1 MKQLYEMLT
10 YPLSII
16 EDPFWDFVL
25 MTIIGSLAFIVAWN
39 FVGETGI
46 RGKAG
51 SILHWTV
58 RIIVMFLLCFI
69 TSLVIKL
76 VIFIYNIPLVTWLAI
91 GIAMLLILL
100 IVIVLKFTLF
110 SKKEKKKNKIDKQK
124 NRYIVLMKRIIN
136 YYYDNKNTFLKSE
149 DIIDKNNLNDK
160 YIYEEIEDML
170 IKEKLLVKDEKNNSI
185 IEFRT
190 IIFLEKHVKD
200 SMSYVVNM
208 LVFIITFITLFISIF
223 QQLTGRYV
231 NFLLLPLIILI
242 TVLIFKALP
251 KDNN

>member
-58 RIIVMFLLCFI
+58 RIIVMFLLCLI

-91 GIAMLLILL
+91 GIAVLLILL

-149 DIIDKNNLNDK
+149 YIIDKNNLNDK

-190 IIFLEKHVKD
+190 IIFLEKYVKD

-208 LVFIITFITLFISIF
+208 LVFIITFITLFISVF
-223 QQLTGRYV
+223 QQSTGRYV
-231 NFLLLPLIILI
+231 NILLLPLIILI
-242 TVLIFKALP
+242 TVLIFKPLP

>member
-1 MKQLYEMLT
+1 
-10 YPLSII
+10 
-16 EDPFWDFVL
+16 

-76 VIFIYNIPLVTWLAI
+76 AIFIYNIPLVTWLAI
-91 GIAMLLILL
+91 GIVVLLILL
-100 IVIVLKFTLF
+100 IVIILKVTLF
-110 SKKEKKKNKIDKQK
+110 GKKEKKKNKIDKHK

-136 YYYDNKNTFLKSE
+136 YYYDNKNALLKSE
-149 DIIDKNNLNDK
+149 DIIDK
-160 YIYEEIEDML
+160 
-170 IKEKLLVKDEKNNSI
+170 KLLVKYEKNNSI

-190 IIFLEKHVKD
+190 IIFLEKYVKD

-208 LVFIITFITLFISIF
+208 LVFIITFITLFISVF

-231 NFLLLPLIILI
+231 NFLLLPSILLI
-242 TVLIFKALP
+242 TALIFKVLP

>member
-10 YPLSII
+10 YSLSII

-39 FVGETGI
+39 FIGETGI

-58 RIIVMFLLCFI
+58 RIIVMFLLCLI

-91 GIAMLLILL
+91 GIAVLLILL

-136 YYYDNKNTFLKSE
+136 NYYDNKNTFLKSE

-190 IIFLEKHVKD
+190 IIFLEKYVKD

-208 LVFIITFITLFISIF
+208 LVFIITFITLFISVF
-223 QQLTGRYV
+223 QQSTGRYV
-231 NFLLLPLIILI
+231 NILLLPLIILI